1 MSGYGHLSLG
11 EREQLCELR
20 ARGFSVRA
28 MAAALGRS
36 ASTLSRERAR
46 NSNADGSYRP
56 LSAERRYLAR
66 RQRPALLDRLTE
78 LASFVIDRLHESWT
92 PEQISGWLKGDNE
105 RGLPPLSPET
115 IHARIYGRTQ
125 KAEKLWKLLPR
136 RKGCRGFR
144 PARTPRTPIKNR
156 RSVHERPECIDERD
170 EGGHWEGDLLI
181 CRKTR
186 PVLVLTERKSRFTVA
201 AKLAGRTAQETMTA
215 IMSVLKRLDPRLR
228 RSITFDND
236 TAFARH
242 DLLRQALAMTTWFCD
257 AYASWQK
264 GTIENIN
271 GRLRRDL
278 PRKLDIDRLNET
290 DLQDIVLMHNL
301 TPRKCLGFKTPAQ
314 AFLALLGFDAKI
326 SFNNHVALR
335 V

>member
-78 LASFVIDRLHESWT
+78 LASFVIDRLHENWT
-92 PEQISGWLKGDNE
+92 PEQISGWLKGNNE

-115 IHARIYGRTQ
+115 IYAWIYGRTQ

-136 RKGCRGFR
+136 RQGCRGFR
-144 PARTPRTPIKNR
+144 PARTPIKNR

-170 EGGHWEGDLLI
+170 EGGHWEGDILI

-278 PRKLDIDRLNET
+278 PRKLDIDRLNEI